1 MTDEPDL
8 DNLREFA
15 AWKQRNPA
23 FTLLDFVHQ
32 ALPADLAVAIC
43 ELFWPRVEVHRGGI
57 FLADGF
63 SAENF
68 ESWSDK
74 LGGDI
79 AKIEAT
85 MNHRHVGDLF
95 AASQDLNIANLTR
108 IGEVLRQTWT
118 CRLRAAFPDA
128 RIVMQGQV
136 EEDTD
141 DYVITFFQQP
151 AGDPSV
157 RSASAS
163 ARTRS
168 LRSGRS

>member
-1 MTDEPDL
+1 MTDELDL
-8 DNLREFA
+8 DNLREFV

-43 ELFWPRVEVHRGGI
+43 ELFWPRLELHRGGI

-68 ESWSDK
+68 ESWSAK

-79 AKIEAT
+79 AKIEAS

-95 AASQDLNIANLTR
+95 AASQDLSIANLTR

-118 CRLRAAFPDA
+118 CRLHAAFPDA
-128 RIVMQGQV
+128 CIVVQGQV
-136 EEDTD
+136 EEDM
-141 DYVITFFQQP
+141 DYVITFFQEP
-151 AGDPSV
+151 ASDPSGS
-157 RSASAS
+157 SALAS
-163 ARTRS
+163 TRTRS
-168 LRSGRS
+168 RRSGRS